1 MNLIMELEVND
12 FSFGL
17 GIWQLLCILLLLL
30 FVVGIFFLVRYN
42 AKKTLPK

>member
-30 FVVGIFFLVRYN
+30 FVVGIFFLVRFIV
-42 AKKTLPK
+42 KKSSSK